1 MRSSAGT
8 ITVAGAYGAQGLGY
22 AIAVTVLPEFKSR
35 LDLTETTIAL
45 LLLGMCAAA
54 AGGSILA
61 DLIAVRWGSKQ
72 ALCAGLAMEAAALLT
87 LTVLGDLGPF
97 LVAFGIYGIGL
108 GVVDAA
114 ANMQGALVQRR
125 SGTPVFGRLYATYT
139 AAAVLGAVVVSAAV
153 AGGFPL
159 LPLAVAATVQIA
171 VVAAGAKLFDP
182 ARAARKIHEDN
193 TVRTPLPWPGI
204 WRVGALVLAA
214 FTVDS
219 AVATWSTVYLSD
231 GLAVAAATAP
241 LGFAAYQ
248 AAVLVSRLTV
258 DPLVRRFDRSAVTA
272 AAIGIGVLGTATV
285 AVVPT
290 LLGAIIG
297 FAAAGLS
304 IGALVPIAFSAA
316 GELEPARS
324 DEVIAR
330 VNLFNYGGAVAGAVA
345 LGLVA
350 TGPSLGTAFIIPA
363 VVLLA
368 VVPTLPRH
376 TFTRSS
382 RV

>member
-1 MRSSAGT
+1 MTPRAGT
-8 ITVAGAYGAQGLGY
+8 IAVAGAYGAQGLGY

-35 LDLTETTIAL
+35 LDMTETTLAL
-45 LLLGMCAAA
+45 LLLGMCIAA

-72 ALCAGLAMEAAALLT
+72 SLGAGLAMEAAALIA

-114 ANMQGALVQRR
+114 ANMQGALVQRHT
-125 SGTPVFGRLYATYT
+125 GTTVFGRFYATYT
-139 AAAVLGAVVVSAAV
+139 AAAMIGALVVSGAVS
-153 AGGFPL
+153 GGFPL
-159 LPLAVAATVQIA
+159 LPLAVAATVQIG
-171 VVAAGAKLFDP
+171 VVVAGAKLFDP
-182 ARAARKIHEDN
+182 ARAARKSHED
-193 TVRTPLPWPGI
+193 TMARVPMPWPGI
-204 WRVGALVLAA
+204 WRIGALVLAA

-219 AVATWSTVYLSD
+219 AVATWSTAYLSD

-241 LGFAAYQ
+241 LGFAVYQ
-248 AAVLVSRLTV
+248 AAVLVARLTV
-258 DPLVRRFDRSAVTA
+258 DPLVRRFDRTAVTA
-272 AAIGIGVLGTATV
+272 AAIGIGVLGTVTV
-285 AVVPT
+285 AVVAT
-290 LLGAIIG
+290 LPGAIIG

-304 IGALVPIAFSAA
+304 IGALVPIAFAAA
-316 GELEPARS
+316 GELEPDRS

-350 TGPSLGTAFIIPA
+350 AGPSLGTAFLIPA
-363 VVLLA
+363 VVLIA
-368 VVPTLPRH
+368 VVPTL
-376 TFTRSS
+376 TRPTVTRRS